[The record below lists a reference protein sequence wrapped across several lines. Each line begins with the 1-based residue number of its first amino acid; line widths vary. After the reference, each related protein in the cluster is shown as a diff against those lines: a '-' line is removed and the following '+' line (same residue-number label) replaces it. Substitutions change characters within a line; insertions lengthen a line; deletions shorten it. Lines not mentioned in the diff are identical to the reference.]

1 MNCFQNLLA
10 YQMHVWFNLSH
21 GGLIWIIT
29 CGGMVSVSLL
39 GWLDR
44 PWYLCQLPIDEL
56 WQRAYL
62 QLRAMRPPIF
72 AGFNLNR
79 PCRAPSVQ
87 VLNASS
93 PGPSCETSGAGS
105 FSFLWSV
112 YTFAPDNFIFARAL
126 DGCCFIFVSICDQL
140 ILLLQVILFSLVH

>member
-44 PWYLCQLPIDEL
+44 PWCRCQLPIDEL

-79 PCRAPSVQ
+79 SCRAPSVQ

-93 PGPSCETSGAGS
+93 PELSSETSGAGS
-105 FSFLWSV
+105 FSFPTVKS
-112 YTFAPDNFIFARAL
+112 YTFAPDNFIFAIAL
-126 DGCCFIFVSICDQL
+126 DGYCKLQSSWYLYFFNYLLKIC
-140 ILLLQVILFSLVH
+140 SKG